1 MFGLPKLDYSNSALS
16 PIMSEQTLDLHHG
29 KHHQTYITN
38 LNNFIKGSE
47 YEKLSLEDIIK
58 KSSKE
63 KKSFYQHKKLE
74 MLNYIKDSLERKIAS
89 VTASIEVLESQ
100 INRDKEV
107 EVTN

>member
-1 MFGLPKLDYSNSALS
+1 MFNC
-16 PIMSEQTLDLHHG
+16 H
-29 KHHQTYITN
+29 
-38 LNNFIKGSE
+38 F
-47 YEKLSLEDIIK
+47 

-100 INRDKEV
+100 ISRDKEI

>member
-1 MFGLPKLDYSNSALS
+1 MSQVNYLCFYNKNKMFNCY
-16 PIMSEQTLDLHHG
+16 
-29 KHHQTYITN
+29 
-38 LNNFIKGSE
+38 F
-47 YEKLSLEDIIK
+47 

-63 KKSFYQHKKLE
+63 NKSFYQHKNLG

-100 INRDKEV
+100 ISRDNEV

>member
-1 MFGLPKLDYSNSALS
+1 MFNC
-16 PIMSEQTLDLHHG
+16 H
-29 KHHQTYITN
+29 
-38 LNNFIKGSE
+38 F
-47 YEKLSLEDIIK
+47 

-89 VTASIEVLESQ
+89 VSASIEVLERQ
-100 INRDKEV
+100 ISRNNEI

>member
-1 MFGLPKLDYSNSALS
+1 MFNCY
-16 PIMSEQTLDLHHG
+16 
-29 KHHQTYITN
+29 
-38 LNNFIKGSE
+38 LN
-47 YEKLSLEDIIK
+47 
-58 KSSKE
+58 SSKE
-63 KKSFYQHKKLE
+63 KKSFYQNKKLE

>member
-1 MFGLPKLDYSNSALS
+1 MFNCYS
-16 PIMSEQTLDLHHG
+16 
-29 KHHQTYITN
+29 
-38 LNNFIKGSE
+38 
-47 YEKLSLEDIIK
+47 

-100 INRDKEV
+100 ISRDKEA
-107 EVTN
+107 EITN

>member
-1 MFGLPKLDYSNSALS
+1 MFHCYS
-16 PIMSEQTLDLHHG
+16 
-29 KHHQTYITN
+29 
-38 LNNFIKGSE
+38 
-47 YEKLSLEDIIK
+47 

-100 INRDKEV
+100 INRDKEP
-107 EVTN
+107 EVSN

>member
-1 MFGLPKLDYSNSALS
+1 MFNCYS
-16 PIMSEQTLDLHHG
+16 
-29 KHHQTYITN
+29 
-38 LNNFIKGSE
+38 
-47 YEKLSLEDIIK
+47 

-89 VTASIEVLESQ
+89 VKASIEVLENQ
-100 INRDKEV
+100 ISRDKEV